1 MAPVVDIAAAKP
13 ARCLAPYVER
23 YLGYRLEGFPPGL
36 HRGLPTRYLTFIVS
50 LDRPVRIVGMPGWG
64 AVDVR
69 MDAMVSGLATG
80 PALIDHDGNEAGIA
94 VDLAPLGARAL
105 FGLPGRE
112 LAGELV
118 AVADLLGRGARSL
131 PERLTEASTWAER
144 FRIMDQV
151 LTAALDDRRRAP
163 AAEVSHAWAC
173 MVGGHDHGGVD
184 GLAAEVGW
192 SRRHLTEQFHREVGL
207 PPRQLHRVLRFEQS
221 RAALA
226 AGRYTNLA
234 DVAAETGYFDQAHM
248 TREWHDLAGCTPSTW
263 LAEEELPSV
272 QDNTPEHGARSG
284 HD

>member
-1 MAPVVDIAAAKP
+1 MAPRADIAVARP

-23 YLGYRLEGFPPGL
+23 YIGYRLEGYPPGL
-36 HRGLPTRYLTFIVS
+36 HRGLPSRFLTFIVS
-50 LDRPVRIVGMPGWG
+50 MDRPVRIVGMPGRG

-80 PALIDHDGNEAGIA
+80 PAMIDHDGNEAGIA
-94 VDLAPLGARAL
+94 VDLRPLGARAL
-105 FGLPGRE
+105 LGLPGRE

-118 AVADLLGRGARSL
+118 DVPELLGRSTRSL
-131 PERLTEASTWAER
+131 PERLTEAPTWADR

-151 LTAALDDRRRAP
+151 LSAALDERRRAP
-163 AAEVSHAWAC
+163 AAEVAHAWAC
-173 MVGGHDHGGVD
+173 MVGRHDHGGVD

-192 SRRHLTEQFHREVGL
+192 SRRHFTEQFHREVGL
-207 PPRQLHRVLRFEQS
+207 PPRQLQRVLRFEDA
-221 RAALA
+221 RAALVS
-226 AGRYTNLA
+226 GRHTTLA

-248 TREWHDLAGCTPSTW
+248 TRDWNDLAGCSPSTW

-272 QDNTPEHGARSG
+272 QDNTPAEGAPSG